1 MTNENLKS
9 LKAHILEIFSSIQGE
24 GPYVG
29 LRQIFVR
36 FKACNLRCSF
46 CDTDSFGR
54 SMGLSKDEVIKRILS
69 LRKKY
74 PNTHSVS
81 LTGGEPLLHSKFL
94 AGILPELKKRGFK
107 VYLETNGTL
116 CDNLKEIIG
125 LVDIVSM
132 DIKLPGASEGK
143 VFWGEHKEFLKVAL
157 KKEVNVKIVVSLST
171 KEEEF
176 FRAVDLLRGIDRNIL
191 LVIQPVS
198 SKNGVEP
205 PSVKKLFRF
214 HDIAGRY
221 LREVRIIPQIH
232 KILGVK

>member
-1 MTNENLKS
+1 MYNNNQ
-9 LKAHILEIFSSIQGE
+9 KAHILEIFSSIQGE
-24 GPYVG
+24 GPYIG

-36 FKACNLRCSF
+36 FKGCNLRCSF
-46 CDTDSFGR
+46 CDTDSFGKSR
-54 SMGLSKDEVIKRILS
+54 GFSNREVIKKILS
-69 LRKKY
+69 LRKRY

-132 DIKLPGASEGK
+132 DIKLPGTSEGM
-143 VFWGEHKEFLKVAL
+143 VFWDVHKEFLKVAL

-176 FRAVDLLRGIDRNIL
+176 FRAVDLLKGIDRNIP

-205 PSVKKLFRF
+205 PKAKRLFRF
-214 HDIAGRY
+214 YDIAGRH

-232 KILGVK
+232 KILKVR